1 MKCDI
6 CGIKEA
12 ILFVRQVSSKNTV
25 ELHLCAECAKERG
38 VSTNNEKIEMSLG
51 NLLSGLLDKQN
62 LPVKNK
68 VCEVCGQSL
77 TDILKYKKAGC
88 PECYTTFTAEISDA
102 MQKEGIEG
110 PYTGSMP
117 NQLLHFRSPIS
128 DRLILQNKLDDAIAR
143 EDYEKAAVYRDRLRV
158 IEKSGITDFIDD
170 DSDNN
175 ESKTIGDNE

>member
-12 ILFVRQVSSKNTV
+12 ILFVRQVSSQNTV
-25 ELHLCAECAKERG
+25 ELHLCAECAKKRG
-38 VSTNNEKIEMSLG
+38 ISTNNEKIEMSLG
-51 NLLSGLLDKQN
+51 NLLSGLIDKQN
-62 LPVKNK
+62 LPTKNR

-77 TDILKYKKAGC
+77 ADIIKYKKAGC
-88 PECYTTFTAEISDA
+88 PECYTTFTTEISEA

-128 DRLILQNKLDDAIAR
+128 DKLRLQNKLDDAIAR
-143 EDYEKAAVYRDRLRV
+143 EDYEKAAVYRDRLRI

-170 DSDNN
+170 LEGNDFP
-175 ESKTIGDNE
+175 ESKGDE